1 MEINLPDGSSKA
13 LESGSNGYDLAKSI
27 GPGLAKSA
35 VAVTING
42 IQKDLSDE
50 LPKDS
55 SVSIIT
61 IESDEGLEIMRH
73 TLTAQVLAKAVK
85 NLYPDSKLAIGP
97 TIENGFYYDV
107 STEIPISIE
116 DLPEIEN
123 EMKRILEKKSDIKK
137 YLYSEK
143 DAKKL
148 FKDKGETF
156 KTEII
161 DDADQTESFQ
171 IYKNADED
179 FIDLCRGPHL
189 PNLSFIG
196 AFKLTKVSGAYWK
209 GDSSNE
215 MLTRIYG
222 TAWRNEKELLEHL
235 ESIEEAEKRDHRKI
249 GKDMD
254 LFHFQDEAPGMV
266 FWHPKGW
273 TIYSTLKSYMSDM
286 QRQSSYQEINTPSV
300 IDRKL
305 WEKSGHWDK
314 YRENMFITEID
325 EEHANE
331 KRVNALKPMNCPGHV
346 QVYNQ
351 GIRSYKELPLR
362 LCEFG
367 TCHRYEASGTMHGL
381 MRVRGFTQDDG
392 HIFLTEDQIESETAI
407 FIDLL
412 SKVYADL
419 GFNEFE
425 IKLSTRPEKRVGS
438 DEIWDKAESSLKN
451 AIEKLGLDYRID
463 EGDGAFYGP
472 KLDFVLTDA
481 IGRKWQCGTLQLDF
495 NLANRLDAEYVAED
509 GNKYNPVLFHR
520 AIVGSFE
527 RFIGI
532 LIENYSGNLPLWL
545 APTQV
550 TICSITDEANNYVKE
565 ISELLKSKNIRCDL
579 DLRNE
584 KISYKVREHSVSKV
598 PIILAVGKKEVSER
612 TVSVRRLGSEVTT
625 SVSLD
630 DFSASVMHES
640 LAPNK

>member
-1 MEINLPDGSSKA
+1 
-13 LESGSNGYDLAKSI
+13 
-27 GPGLAKSA
+27 
-35 VAVTING
+35 
-42 IQKDLSDE
+42 
-50 LPKDS
+50 
-55 SVSIIT
+55 
-61 IESDEGLEIMRH
+61 
-73 TLTAQVLAKAVK
+73 
-85 NLYPDSKLAIGP
+85 
-97 TIENGFYYDV
+97 
-107 STEIPISIE
+107 
-116 DLPEIEN
+116 
-123 EMKRILEKKSDIKK
+123 
-137 YLYSEK
+137 
-143 DAKKL
+143 
-148 FKDKGETF
+148 
-156 KTEII
+156 
-161 DDADQTESFQ
+161 
-171 IYKNADED
+171 
-179 FIDLCRGPHL
+179 
-189 PNLSFIG
+189 
-196 AFKLTKVSGAYWK
+196 
-209 GDSSNE
+209 

-222 TAWRNEKELLEHL
+222 TAWRNEKELQEHL
-235 ESIEEAEKRDHRKI
+235 KSIEEAEKRDHRKI

-254 LFHFQDEAPGMV
+254 LFHFQDEATGMV

-273 TIYSTLKSYMSDM
+273 TIYSALKSYMSDM
-286 QRQSSYQEINTPSV
+286 QKKADYKEINTPSV

-351 GIRSYKELPLR
+351 GIRSYKELPFR

-392 HIFLTEDQIESETAI
+392 HIFLTEDQIESETAT

-425 IKLSTRPEKRVGS
+425 IKLSTRPEQRVGS
-438 DEIWDKAESSLKN
+438 DEIWDKAELSLKN
-451 AIEKLGLDYRID
+451 AIEKLGLEFRID

-495 NLANRLDAEYVAED
+495 NLADRLDAQYVAED
-509 GNKYNPVLFHR
+509 GNKYNPVMFHR
-520 AIVGSFE
+520 AILGSFE

-550 TICSITDEANNYVKE
+550 TICSITDEADHYVKE
-565 ISELLKSKNIRCDL
+565 ISELLRSKNIRCNS

-598 PIILAVGKKEVSER
+598 PIIIAVGKKEVSDR
-612 TVSVRRLGSEVTT
+612 TVSIRRLGSDDT
-625 SVSLD
+625 SVVSLE
-630 DFSASVMHES
+630 DFTSSILQES